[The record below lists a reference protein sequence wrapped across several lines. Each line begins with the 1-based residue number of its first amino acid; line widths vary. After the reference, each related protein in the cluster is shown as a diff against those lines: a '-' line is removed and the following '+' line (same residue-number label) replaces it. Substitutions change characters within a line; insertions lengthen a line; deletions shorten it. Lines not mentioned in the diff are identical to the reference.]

1 MQLCAEEAAEAGDT
15 PPSTL
20 VVSGGVA
27 SNAELRR
34 RLQRLCDATA
44 APGGAPW
51 QLLVPPPRLC
61 TDNGVMVAWAACE
74 NLRRGT
80 AHEAEGQLGRAR
92 WPLGPPATGAR
103 RAREADAAKR
113 RKGEL
118 KRSQRAAAKQHER
131 EAQGS
136 AEARALA
143 AKLKRRQRAA
153 AKQEREAQERK
164 AQV

>member
-1 MQLCAEEAAEAGDT
+1 
-15 PPSTL
+15 
-20 VVSGGVA
+20 
-27 SNAELRR
+27 
-34 RLQRLCDATA
+34 
-44 APGGAPW
+44 
-51 QLLVPPPRLC
+51 
-61 TDNGVMVAWAACE
+61 MVAWAACE

-80 AHEAEGQLGRAR
+80 AHEAEGQLVRAR

-136 AEARALA
+136 AEVQGSVEARALA